1 MKRTLLLT
9 AITALLASC
18 SQPEPG
24 VHLNLSDWQ
33 TGDSVKVFKCKIMG
47 SMRDAEV
54 DTLAIPEGGLF
65 IPTSS
70 ETPQMFNFYKMP
82 RRYPDGSMEAMSMRG
97 VYVPVMPGAAVNIEG
112 SAEEYT
118 YTGNTTFYKELSSIE
133 PQIKSLRAES
143 FKAARASYNKDLS
156 EAQRDSLQNLVQGYE
171 NEIQET
177 VVNFAKANNTS
188 DAALF
193 VFYTYANLEKNS
205 AVLDQFATTV
215 KEGPLADIYT
225 HMIQSLEAKKK
236 QKEAEQR
243 VADGMQAPDF
253 TLKNIKGEDVTLS
266 SLRGKYIVLDFWGSW
281 CGWCIKGIPEMKK
294 MYAKYQKQLEVV
306 GIACRDSEEV
316 WKKSVADNKLPWTN
330 LLNGN
335 GENDVTVTYAIKG
348 YPTKI
353 ILDSE
358 GKIVKTI
365 LGESP
370 EFYTTIDSLM
380 TK

>member
-1 MKRTLLLT
+1 MKRTLLMT

-24 VHLNLSDWQ
+24 VHLQLSDWQ

-65 IPTSS
+65 IPTSA

-112 SAEEYT
+112 SAEDYS

-133 PQIKSLRAES
+133 PQIKSLRSES
-143 FKAARASYNKDLS
+143 FKAARASYNKELS
-156 EAQRDSLQNLVQGYE
+156 EAERDSLQNLVQEYE
-171 NEIQET
+171 NQIQET
-177 VVNFAKANNTS
+177 VVNFAKENNTS

-193 VFYTYANLEKNS
+193 VFYTYA
-205 AVLDQFATTV
+205 VLDQFACGV
-215 KEGPLADIYT
+215 KEGPLADVYN
-225 HMIQSLEAKKK
+225 HMVQSLEAKQK
-236 QKEAEQR
+236 QKEAEKR
-243 VADGMQAPDF
+243 VADGMPAPDF
-253 TLKNIKGEDVTLS
+253 TLKSIKGEDVTLS
-266 SLRGKYIVLDFWGSW
+266 SLQGKYIVLDFWGSW

-294 MYAKYQKQLEVV
+294 MYSKYQKKLEVV
-306 GIACRDSEEV
+306 GIACRDTEEV
-316 WKKSVADNKLPWTN
+316 WKKSVADNQLPWTN
-330 LLNGN
+330 LINGS
-335 GENDVTVTYAIKG
+335 GDNDLSTKYAIKG

-353 ILDSE
+353 ILDPE

-370 EFYTTIDSLM
+370 DFYTTIDSLM